1 MGLTNVM
8 SHTLTNTLSS
18 ITSLVW
24 LNIVFAIISTTTNII
39 TSLLHVLEL
48 KSVCKSKS
56 YDAKGVFVPFVK
68 RVFFVCDMKN
78 KWLFSSKLV
87 SYNAVKFFKLS
98 FFVTRHPEKII
109 TTTSEV
115 CFKANSHNTVWNVTH
130 NLCVTSL
137 NLFRISP
144 WQGKRSK
151 IHFKCNT
158 FCVVKSPMKKRKY
171 NSL

>member
-1 MGLTNVM
+1 MQSFLQPQISSRVYCMSWSWNPFANQKVM
-8 SHTLTNTLSS
+8 MQKVFLYRSS
-18 ITSLVW
+18 R
-24 LNIVFAIISTTTNII
+24 
-39 TSLLHVLEL
+39 EL
-48 KSVCKSKS
+48 
-56 YDAKGVFVPFVK
+56 
-68 RVFFVCDMKN
+68 FFVCDMEN
-78 KWLFSSKLV
+78 KWLFCSKLV

-98 FFVTRHPEKII
+98 FFVMRYPEKII

-151 IHFKCNT
+151 IHFKYNT
-158 FCVVKSPMKKRKY
+158 FCVVKSPMRKRKY